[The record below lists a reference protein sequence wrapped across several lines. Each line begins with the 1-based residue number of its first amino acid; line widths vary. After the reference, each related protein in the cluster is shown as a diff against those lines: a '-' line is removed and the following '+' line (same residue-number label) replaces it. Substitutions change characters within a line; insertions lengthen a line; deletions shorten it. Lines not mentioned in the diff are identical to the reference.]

1 MKFQLFLDA
10 KDENLFRKATSEL
23 GTVFY
28 RIVDQTKSECEVAYF
43 SGSRLAK
50 FHGVVSEAF
59 ANYVKAIGF
68 KVDVIEIDEF
78 AGTVKIVQTREVDV

>member
-1 MKFQLFLDA
+1 MRFQLFLDT
-10 KDENLFRKATSEL
+10 KDENLFRKATCEL

-28 RIVDQTKSECEVAYF
+28 RVVDQTKSEYEVAYF

-50 FHGVVSEAF
+50 FHGVVSESF
-59 ANYVKAIGF
+59 ASYVKAMGF

-78 AGTVKIVQTREVDV
+78 AGTVKIVQKREVGV

>member
-1 MKFQLFLDA
+1 MRFQLFLDT
-10 KDENLFRKATSEL
+10 KDENLFRKATCEL

-28 RIVDQTKSECEVAYF
+28 RVVDAEKSEYEIVYF

-59 ANYVKAIGF
+59 ANYVKAMGF
-68 KVDVIEIDEF
+68 KVEVIEVDEF
-78 AGTVKIVQTREVDV
+78 AGTVKIMQAREANV

>member
-1 MKFQLFLDA
+1 MRFQLFLDTR
-10 KDENLFRKATSEL
+10 DEALFRKATSEL

-28 RIVDQTKSECEVAYF
+28 RVVDTEKSIYEICYF

-59 ANYVKAIGF
+59 ANFIKAIGF
-68 KVDVIEIDEF
+68 KVEIIEVDELT
-78 AGTVKIVQTREVDV
+78 GTVKIVEVRSE

>member
-1 MKFQLFLDA
+1 MKFQLFLDT

-28 RIVDQTKSECEVAYF
+28 RVVDAAKSDYEIAYF

-59 ANYVKAIGF
+59 ASFVKAVGF
-68 KVDVIEIDEF
+68 KVEVIEVDEF
-78 AGTVKIVQTREVDV
+78 VGTVKIIEKKEEA